1 MWCVEYISKTT
12 LSTGYTKKNTKII
25 QHRTSTKKLRDIHSF
40 TFNSQIRFQIVPH

>member
-25 QHRTSTKKLRDIHSF
+25 QRTSTKKLRDIHSF